1 MGGGG
6 GDQQAAA
13 ERAERERRAQVTA
26 TQQRIEGIYTSP
38 GREADINDLIG
49 ATRSYLQQDLDR
61 QNAAS
66 ERGARFALARSG
78 LTMGSADVDT
88 NRKLAESSL
97 RGALEVERRSQA
109 AGNTLRQR
117 DQESKLNLFNMA
129 QSGLD
134 MTTAARQAGE
144 ALRSNIGLARADAL
158 QTGLGNVFGD
168 MGELYKRSRERAG
181 ERQAQR
187 DFNFYSAPYAGG
199 GGW

>member
-187 DFNFYSAPYAGG
+187 DFHFYSAPYAGG

>member
-13 ERAERERRAQVTA
+13 ERAERERRAEVAA

-38 GREADINDLIG
+38 GRERDINDLVG

-61 QNAAS
+61 QNAAN
-66 ERGARFALARSG
+66 ERSTRFALARSG
-78 LTMGSADVDT
+78 LSQGSADVDV
-88 NRKLAESSL
+88 NRRLSESML
-97 RGALEVERRSQA
+97 RGSLEVERRAQA

-117 DQESKLNLFNMA
+117 DQESKLNLFSMA
-129 QSGLD
+129 QNGLD
-134 MTTAARQAGE
+134 MSTAARQAGE
-144 ALRSNIGLARADAL
+144 QLRSNIGLARADAM
-158 QTGLGNVFGD
+158 QTGLGNVFND
-168 MGELYKRSRERAG
+168 FGELYKRSRERAG